1 MKEINIYRYDDDEI
15 LNIGVIENIR
25 KLNPQEIQS
34 DNRIRRNFIKILSE
48 SGLWTDIRIPSVG
61 IR

>member
-15 LNIGVIENIR
+15 LNIDVIENIR

-34 DNRIRRNFIKILSE
+34 DNRIRSE
-48 SGLWTDIRIPSVG
+48 SDETS
-61 IR
+61 